1 MKHIYD
7 KMHTNKISEQFSVIH
22 KDLRMIW
29 KMVITQGKLQGQ
41 ERITTTFMEWL
52 KKREKSK
59 NAWENTVTQTIRE
72 DLMMSRMS
80 KEGKYQ
86 KKRVVINMECY
97 SKAKRKWWL
106 YD

>member
-7 KMHTNKISEQFSVIH
+7 KMHTNKISKQFSVIH

-29 KMVITQGKLQGQ
+29 KKVITQGKLQGQ

-52 KKREKSK
+52 KKREKIKK

-72 DLMMSRMS
+72 DSWCQECQR
-80 KEGKYQ
+80 KE
-86 KKRVVINMECY
+86 
-97 SKAKRKWWL
+97 SAKRREWL
-106 YD
+106 STWNATVK

>member
-7 KMHTNKISEQFSVIH
+7 KMHTNKISKQFSVIH

-29 KMVITQGKLQGQ
+29 KKVITQGKLQGQ

-59 NAWENTVTQTIRE
+59 KCLRKYSYTDNKRGSYDVKNVKGRKVP
-72 DLMMSRMS
+72 
-80 KEGKYQ
+80 KEESGYQ
-86 KKRVVINMECY
+86 HGM
-97 SKAKRKWWL
+97 L
-106 YD
+106 Q